1 MRNVKPTF
9 RVRLLSKEA
18 SARADAS
25 LTRDA
30 RGGGAWGP
38 RTRSGSP
45 ATPRLLWVG
54 GRGGWLAERGVATSR
69 ALVGLSLLQR
79 PAATAERAKP
89 PFASPGRC
97 LPVSGRWTAWP
108 VSLRAVG
115 KTRRLGRDGAERPG
129 EEREL
134 AGRRKRRKRHLVLVA
149 GGTRAPGGTG
159 ARLLGAGVREDRAHR
174 ERGRLPS
181 GTSPPRRSGRLRSGS
196 PGCPPALLS
205 SKVPFL
211 ELSLCWL

>member
-1 MRNVKPTF
+1 MSRLEARAKSTLLSLLGLFCQMRNVKPTF

-30 RGGGAWGP
+30 RGGGARGL

-69 ALVGLSLLQR
+69 ALAGLSLLQR
-79 PAATAERAKP
+79 PAATAAERAKP

-115 KTRRLGRDGAERPG
+115 KTRRLGE
-129 EEREL
+129 
-134 AGRRKRRKRHLVLVA
+134 GRRRAAGGGAVA
-149 GGTRAPGGTG
+149 GWEEEGTQTPPPACGG
-159 ARLLGAGVREDRAHR
+159 RDAGSRWDRC
-174 ERGRLPS
+174 P
-181 GTSPPRRSGRLRSGS
+181 PPRC
-196 PGCPPALLS
+196 GCA
-205 SKVPFL
+205 
-211 ELSLCWL
+211 